1 MKKYFYL
8 SNLILFILVSIGN
21 VFYIQNGLLW
31 QKTLTSIGFV
41 LIGLINLIYAI
52 KTKTLN
58 IKYCLTMVL
67 GLILAM
73 LGDILLEVN
82 FIVGA
87 LFFAS
92 GHIAF
97 FISYCFLHTFKPQ
110 DLLYGGILAI
120 VSVLVILF
128 VPIFNFKGIMQILC
142 MVYAII
148 ISFMVGKAFANLIR
162 ERNIINCIILLG
174 SILFFI
180 SDLMLLLSHFGGVKT
195 GAWCLATYYPAEC
208 LLGFALLFTKTK
220 K

>member
-58 IKYCLTMVL
+58 IKYCLTMVI

-87 LFFAS
+87 LFFA
-92 GHIAF
+92 
-97 FISYCFLHTFKPQ
+97 
-110 DLLYGGILAI
+110 
-120 VSVLVILF
+120 V
-128 VPIFNFKGIMQILC
+128 
-142 MVYAII
+142 
-148 ISFMVGKAFANLIR
+148 R
-162 ERNIINCIILLG
+162 
-174 SILFFI
+174 
-180 SDLMLLLSHFGGVKT
+180 FGN
-195 GAWCLATYYPAEC
+195 
-208 LLGFALLFTKTK
+208 
-220 K
+220 